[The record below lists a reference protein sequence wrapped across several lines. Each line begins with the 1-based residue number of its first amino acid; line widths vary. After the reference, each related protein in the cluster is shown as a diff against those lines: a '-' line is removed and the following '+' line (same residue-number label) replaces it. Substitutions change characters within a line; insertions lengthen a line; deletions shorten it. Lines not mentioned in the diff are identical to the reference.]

1 MAGKPRR
8 KFKLPEIL
16 SSEEQ
21 ESLLAQPNKGCPTG
35 FRNYCLMRVMLDVG
49 LRSSEVIELKIQ
61 DINWTTGRL
70 KVRQGKGQKDRMLW
84 INEDL
89 LEFLGEWRESRPV
102 QVSSLFVTLKG
113 EAIQARYLRAMIKRL
128 GKKAGIQK
136 DVHPHMLRHTF
147 ATDLYRETKNIRL
160 VQKALGHSDLSTTM
174 IYTHI
179 VDDELEGALKTFR
192 SQ

>member
-1 MAGKPRR
+1 M
-8 KFKLPEIL
+8 
-16 SSEEQ
+16 EEQ
-21 ESLLAQPNKGCPTG
+21 QALLAQPNRGCPTG

-49 LRSSEVIELKIQ
+49 LRSSEVINLAIQ
-61 DINWTTGRL
+61 DINWMTGRL

-89 LEFLGEWRESRPV
+89 LEVLGEWREMRPV
-102 QVSSLFVTLKG
+102 LSDNLFITLKG
-113 EAIQARYLRAMIKRL
+113 EAIQSRYLRAMIKRL
-128 GKKAGIQK
+128 GKKANIQK

-179 VDDELEGALKTFR
+179 VDDELEGALKSFR
-192 SQ
+192 KEKE